1 MHLIQRELLVELAD
15 SGFPVAPGAMGENLV
30 TEGIDLLSLARG
42 TRLVLGAEAVIELT
56 GLRNPCT
63 QLDGLQPGLMAA
75 TLDHD
80 AEGRLIRKAGVM
92 AVVVS
97 GGAVRPGDAIRLL
110 PPTGQSE
117 PLEPV

>member
-1 MHLIQRELLVELAD
+1 M
-15 SGFPVAPGAMGENLV
+15 
-30 TEGIDLLSLARG
+30 TEGLDLLSLTRG

-56 GLRNPCT
+56 GLRNPCI

-80 AEGRLIRKAGVM
+80 VQGRLIRKDGVM

-97 GGAVRPGDAIRLL
+97 GGVVRPGDAIQLL
-110 PPTGQSE
+110 PPIGHSE

>member
-1 MHLIQRELLVELAD
+1 M
-15 SGFPVAPGAMGENLV
+15 
-30 TEGIDLLSLARG
+30 
-42 TRLVLGAEAVIELT
+42 ELT
-56 GLRNPCT
+56 GLRNPCI

-80 AEGRLIRKAGVM
+80 VQGRLIRKAGVM

-97 GGAVRPGDAIRLL
+97 GGVVRPGDAIQLL

-117 PLEPV
+117 PLGPV